1 MSNILALEASWKIGL
16 FLNRDL
22 IDELNVARQRTRQS
36 DEGEEAVP
44 ADIRQNNMTK
54 GIPEVGT
61 HRSFSAAEM

>member
-1 MSNILALEASWKIGL
+1 MSTILALEASWKIGL

-44 ADIRQNNMTK
+44 ADIKTK
-54 GIPEVGT
+54 
-61 HRSFSAAEM
+61 